1 MAVVTRFK
9 ILRSVQLTEIYKYK
23 LQYGIVVKNYV

>member
-1 MAVVTRFK
+1 MAVVARFK
-9 ILRSVQLTEIYKYK
+9 TLGSVQLTEIYKYK